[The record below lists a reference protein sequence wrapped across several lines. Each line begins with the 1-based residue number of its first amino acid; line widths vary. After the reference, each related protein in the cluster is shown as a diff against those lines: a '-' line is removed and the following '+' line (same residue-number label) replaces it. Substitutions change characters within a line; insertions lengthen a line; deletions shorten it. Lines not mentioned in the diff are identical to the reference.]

1 MFDSKTQTRV
11 IDTCAGKIR
20 QPSLK
25 RPRYVKHGA
34 EFNLFSCFAIVANL
48 SCQIRTGKLCFGELK
63 DMKAYHDDELL
74 EVNGLI
80 DSEYSSIIE
89 KRRASNEGVKCQ
101 EEEGKIEPRLFSM
114 STVYRLFPFYIR
126 TLIRSSPKFE
136 SSCGIVEFK
145 TCAAKQWG
153 KNVCSAI
160 ASFSFTRS
168 FTHSP
173 LPLI

>member
-1 MFDSKTQTRV
+1 
-11 IDTCAGKIR
+11 
-20 QPSLK
+20 
-25 RPRYVKHGA
+25 
-34 EFNLFSCFAIVANL
+34 
-48 SCQIRTGKLCFGELK
+48 
-63 DMKAYHDDELL
+63 MKAYRDDELL
-74 EVNGLI
+74 QVNGLI

-101 EEEGKIEPRLFSM
+101 EEEGKVERRLFSM
-114 STVYRLFPFYIR
+114 NTMYRLFPFYIR

-153 KNVCSAI
+153 KTVCSTMV
-160 ASFSFTRS
+160 SFSFTRS

-173 LPLI
+173 LLLLNSRAV